1 MRLDPILLEI
11 LQIQMQAV
19 TEEMAIT
26 LARTARSTYVKDAA
40 DFATALVNNKGKFFA
55 YPKNMG
61 VSGFLDLDCSVAISK
76 VGELEPG
83 DVIITN
89 HPYHSGGLATHMP
102 DLQLIKP
109 YFYNNQIVCFGW
121 DFIHSAD
128 IGGGV
133 PSSISPRFTELF
145 QEGLQIPPMKLMKAG
160 KLNRNFEVI
169 YRANCRV
176 PDLNMGDIKAML
188 AALTVGERRTS
199 ELVERYGA
207 GIFAEAQIATVDYA
221 REKALAIQQK
231 IPDGTYVFWDYMDDD
246 FITHIPIRIRCAMTL
261 DNGHI
266 HLDFSGSDPQVIAA
280 YNVPTGGQRHPWLT
294 LKIMHLIG
302 SYDNSVPLNYGL
314 FENISV
320 HVPKGTVINPEFPAA
335 VGVRHATAV
344 RINDAVVGA
353 IATALPGLIP
363 APSGGTVVPTVI
375 AEQNYATGTRSVMVI
390 QSLVGGTGAR
400 DGSDG
405 VDGRDSGLAN
415 LYNTPLERSE
425 ADADVVIEVYGL
437 RLDSGGIGRWRGGT
451 GLEMRVLIR
460 RSGSAIL
467 GRGLERFV
475 FRPWGVA
482 GGGPGATCRVIF
494 NHGFPNERELGKL
507 DMFMAEEGDRV
518 TILTTGGGGFGDPF
532 LRDTT
537 AVLRDVVAGF
547 VSLDAAKKDYG
558 VVIFKNKVDTQ
569 ATAEVRASGGQR
581 PLFDFGPEREAWE
594 SVFNDATLCDLSER
608 LLKVPATMRAQKRR
622 RVIEAAVP
630 NLDMVAERGLPAL
643 MADTSAIRARLS
655 EALRSLPRWELSAS
669 SINR

>member
-1 MRLDPILLEI
+1 MKLDPILLEI
-11 LQIQMQAV
+11 LQTQMQAV
-19 TEEMAIT
+19 AEEMAIT
-26 LARTARSTYVKDAA
+26 LSRTARSTYVKDAA
-40 DFATALVNNKGKFFA
+40 DFATALVNKGGKFFA
-55 YPKNMG
+55 YPANMG
-61 VSGFLDLDCSVAISK
+61 VSGFLDLDCSVAISAIAD
-76 VGELEPG
+76 LEPG

-89 HPYHSGGLATHMP
+89 HPYQSGGLSTHMP

-109 YFYNNQIVCFGW
+109 YFHDGHIVCFGW

-145 QEGLQIPPMKLMKAG
+145 QEGLQIPPIKLVKGG
-160 KLNRNFEVI
+160 KLNRDFEII

-188 AALTVGERRTS
+188 AALTVGERRVA
-199 ELVERYGA
+199 ELIERHGEDV
-207 GIFAEAQIATVDYA
+207 FATAQVATVDYA
-221 REKALAIQQK
+221 REKALAVQRR

-246 FITHIPIRIRCAMTL
+246 YVTHIPIRIRCAMTV
-261 DNGHI
+261 DDGHV
-266 HLDFSGSDPQVIAA
+266 HLDFTGSDSQVIAA
-280 YNVPTGGQRHPWLT
+280 YNVPTGGLRHPWLT
-294 LKIMHLIG
+294 LKLMHLIG

-375 AEQNYATGTRSVMVI
+375 AEQDPATGTRSVMVI

-400 DGSDG
+400 DGADG

-425 ADADVVIEVYGL
+425 ADADVVVEVYGL
-437 RLDSGGIGRWRGGT
+437 RPDSGGAGRWRGGT

-460 RSGSAIL
+460 RSDSAVL

-482 GGGPGATCRVIF
+482 GGGPGAVCRVIL
-494 NHGFPNERELGKL
+494 NHGLPNERDLGKL
-507 DMFMAEEGDRV
+507 DMFVADKGDRV

-532 LRDTT
+532 MREST

-547 VSLDAAKKDYG
+547 VSRDAAKRDYG
-558 VVIFKNKVDTQ
+558 VVISNSKVDFQ
-569 ATAEVRASGGQR
+569 ATAATRAARKPR
-581 PLFDFGPEREAWE
+581 PQFDFGPEREAWE
-594 SVFNDATLCDLSER
+594 RVFDDATLCELSER
-608 LLKVPATMRAQKRR
+608 LLKLPATIRAQTRR

-630 NLDMVAERGLPAL
+630 DIDLVAVRGLPAV
-643 MADTSAIRARLS
+643 MTDPIAIRARLT
-655 EALRSLPRWELSAS
+655 EAMRVLPE
-669 SINR
+669 

>member
-1 MRLDPILLEI
+1 MTLDPVLLEI
-11 LQIQMQAV
+11 LQTQMQAV

-40 DFATALVNNKGKFFA
+40 DFATALANADGKFFA
-55 YPKNMG
+55 YPANMG
-61 VSGFLDLDCSVAISK
+61 VSGFLDLDCGTAIRANPD
-76 VGELEPG
+76 LEPG

-89 HPYHSGGLATHMP
+89 HPYLSGGLSTHMP

-109 YFYNNQIVCFGW
+109 YFHDGRIVCFGW
-121 DFIHSAD
+121 DFIHSSD

-145 QEGLQIPPMKLMKAG
+145 QEGLQIPPMKLVRAG
-160 KLNRNFEVI
+160 ELNSDFEKI

-188 AALTVGERRTS
+188 AALTVGERRVA
-199 ELVERYGA
+199 ELIERHGA
-207 GIFAEAQIATVDYA
+207 DTFMAAQVATVDYA
-221 REKALAIQQK
+221 REKAREVQRR
-231 IPDGTYVFWDYMDDD
+231 IPDGVYVFWDYMDDD
-246 FITHIPIRIRCAMTL
+246 YATRIPIRIRCEMTAN
-261 DNGHI
+261 DGHV
-266 HLDFSGSDPQVIAA
+266 HLDFTGSDPQVIAA
-280 YNVPTGGQRHPWLT
+280 YNVPTGGLRHPWLT
-294 LKIMHLIG
+294 LKLMHLIG
-302 SYDNSVPLNYGL
+302 SYDKTVPLNYGL
-314 FENISV
+314 FENITV
-320 HVPKGTVINPEFPAA
+320 HVPKGTVLNPEFPAA

-375 AEQNYATGTRSVMVI
+375 AEQNPDTGTRSVMVI

-400 DGSDG
+400 EGADG

-425 ADADVVIEVYGL
+425 ADADIVVEAYRL
-437 RLDSGGIGRWRGGT
+437 RPDSGGAGRWRGGT

-460 RSGSAIL
+460 RSGSAVL

-482 GGGPGATCRVIF
+482 GGGPGAVCRVIL
-494 NHGFPNERELGKL
+494 NHGLPDERDLGKL
-507 DMFMAEEGDRV
+507 DMYVAEAGDRV

-532 LRDTT
+532 TRDTA

-547 VSLDAAKKDYG
+547 VSAEAAARDYG
-558 VVIFKNKVDTQ
+558 VVIANGKIDAD
-569 ATAEVRASGGQR
+569 ATAAIRAKAPKR
-581 PLFDFGPEREAWE
+581 AAFDFGPEREAWE
-594 SVFNDATLCDLSER
+594 QVFDDRTLCELSEQ
-608 LLKVPATMRAQKRR
+608 LLKLPATIRAQTRR
-622 RVIEAAVP
+622 RVVEAAVP
-630 NLDMVAERGLPAL
+630 DLDQVAILGLPAI
-643 MADTSAIRARLS
+643 MSDTEVIRSRLS
-655 EALRSLPRWELSAS
+655 EAIRAFLPAG
-669 SINR
+669 